1 MSLKPLI
8 IVAGEPY
15 SIFSEIFL
23 KLYNKKLKKLKTPI
37 ILIISKKLFKKQIT
51 FERNRKLNEFSRQ
64 YFKKIAINQQ
74 IE

>member
-37 ILIISKKLFKKQIT
+37 ILIISKKLFKNK
-51 FERNRKLNEFSRQ
+51 
-64 YFKKIAINQQ
+64 
-74 IE
+74 

>member
-23 KLYNKKLKKLKTPI
+23 KLYNKKIRKLKTPI
-37 ILIISKKLFKKQIT
+37 ILVVSKRLFKKQML
-51 FERNRKLNEFSRQ
+51 KLKYSFRLNVMGA
-64 YFKKIAINQQ
+64 YLKKM
-74 IE
+74 

>member
-23 KLYNKKLKKLKTPI
+23 KLYNKKIRKLKTPV
-37 ILIISKKLFKKQIT
+37 ILIVSKKLFEKQML
-51 FERNRKLNEFSRQ
+51 KLKYSFKLPRFSSIVKG
-64 YFKKIAINQQ
+64 FVFL
-74 IE
+74 